1 MVSDRAETMEAS
13 LPGVDTETSSGK
25 LRGKEGKEEKEE
37 KEDADK

>member
-13 LPGVDTETSSGK
+13 LPGVDTETPSGT
-25 LRGKEGKEEKEE
+25 LRVKKGKEEKEE